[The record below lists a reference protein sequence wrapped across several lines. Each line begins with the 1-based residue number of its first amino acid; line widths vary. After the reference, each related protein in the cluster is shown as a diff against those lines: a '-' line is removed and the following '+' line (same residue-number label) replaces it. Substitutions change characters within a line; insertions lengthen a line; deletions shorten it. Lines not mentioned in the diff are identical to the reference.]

1 MGSKSTGDDVGLRSP
16 FLPTELKERK
26 RKTPLVKQEKVE
38 VGSHKMQIERLSS
51 FCWTKWREQLSEGFF
66 FRLLPYYLYS
76 IKKYWVFN
84 QKFGVF
90 FTTVYRIS
98 AIDKSLSPF

>member
-1 MGSKSTGDDVGLRSP
+1 LNRGSEAYRLLMGSKSTGDDVGLRSP

-66 FRLLPYYLYS
+66 FDSFL
-76 IKKYWVFN
+76 I
-84 QKFGVF
+84 
-90 FTTVYRIS
+90 IS
-98 AIDKSLSPF
+98 TR